1 MVEYPTYKAPF
12 EELTTIDERVDYIHK
27 QVADV
32 QVALN
37 TILEKEGEPAVGVVT
52 RNPRLRHV
60 VQPQTGQR
68 IWAKSPLTGRITQII
83 PHFPDGC
90 NSHVDVA
97 FGHSDTWVMP
107 PGTDTFIALNDATPV
122 INVSE
127 PVIKGEELWMI
138 VNNGDAVNTHAIT
151 IAITVIGVP

>member
-1 MVEYPTYKAPF
+1 MAEYPVYKAPF

-27 QVADV
+27 QVAEV

-37 TILEKEGEPAVGVVT
+37 KLLEKEGEPAVGVVT

-60 VQPQTGQR
+60 VQPNTGVR
-68 IWAKSPLTGRITQII
+68 VWVKCPLTGKITQIV
-83 PHFPDGC
+83 PHWPDGADAL
-90 NSHVDVA
+90 VDVA

-107 PGTDTFIALNDATPV
+107 PGTDTFVALNDATPV
-122 INVSE
+122 MNVNE

-138 VNNGDAVNTHAIT
+138 VNNHDAVNPHAIT
-151 IAITVIGVP
+151 IAITVVGVP